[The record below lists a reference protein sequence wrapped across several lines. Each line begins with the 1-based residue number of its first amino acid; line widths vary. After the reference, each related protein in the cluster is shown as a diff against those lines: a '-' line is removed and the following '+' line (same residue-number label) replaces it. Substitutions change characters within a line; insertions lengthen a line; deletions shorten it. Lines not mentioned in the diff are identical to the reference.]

1 MVRKAAEETKRGRKQ
16 KKEKDPN
23 APKRPTNGY
32 MRFANSVREEVKK
45 KHNLTAVGD
54 VAKVIGEMWK
64 NLPEAKKAPFEAAYQ
79 KEKAAYAK
87 ALAAYNAG
95 KGKGR
100 KSSAGRSRSSS
111 PRKS

>member
-16 KKEKDPN
+16 KEKKDPN
-23 APKRPTNGY
+23 APKRPLNGY
-32 MRFANSVREEVKK
+32 MRFANQVREEVKK

-54 VAKVIGEMWK
+54 IAKVIGEMWK

-79 KEKAAYAK
+79 KEKAAYPK
-87 ALAAYNAG
+87 ALEAYNAG
-95 KGKGR
+95 KGGR